1 MSGNSILSVFSVRGL
16 LELINHLMK
25 YYKNNLA
32 IAIVGTPHKHVTLCL
47 ISTSM
52 ARLCSRQ
59 FALYVYT

>member
-1 MSGNSILSVFSVRGL
+1 MSDNSILQLFSSRFVRIGQSCNEIVL
-16 LELINHLMK
+16 KEIF
-25 YYKNNLA
+25 A
-32 IAIVGTPHKHVTLCL
+32 ITIVGTPHKHVTLCL

>member
-1 MSGNSILSVFSVRGL
+1 MAQGRNRDPRS
-16 LELINHLMK
+16 MK
-25 YYKNNLA
+25 GKLTYYKKILA